1 MSPHASEPAAPRP
14 AGGRTTRGHSFP
26 LGATPVDGGVNF
38 SVFSKHAT
46 AVHLLLFDCVDD
58 ANPARVIELNAHE
71 HRTHHYWHVHV
82 PDLRP
87 GQLYAYR
94 AFGPFVPEHGLRF
107 DPEKVL
113 LDPYA
118 RCVAQPT
125 GWSRDATRSPG
136 DNTATA
142 LKGVIVDPHGYDW
155 GDDKPPRTPFT
166 RTVVYEMHVGSFTR
180 NPNSGLARDR
190 RGTYLGLIDK
200 IPYLKALGVTAVEL
214 LPVFAFDEQD
224 APAGRKNVWGY
235 QPVSFFAP
243 HAGYCVRQEPLAALD
258 EFRDMVKA
266 LHAAGMEVI
275 LDVVFN
281 HTAEG
286 GAHGATISW
295 RGFANHC
302 YYILDDDGSFLDYS
316 GCGNS
321 LNANEPIVRRMI
333 LDSLRYWVTEM
344 HVDGFR
350 FDLASLLVRD
360 PEGKPM
366 ASPPTLLDIECDPVL
381 ANVKLI
387 AEAWDAAGLYQVGHF
402 PGERWKEWN
411 GCFRDDV
418 RAFLKGDDGSVS
430 SLAQRLI
437 GSPDLYAGEDREPE
451 QSVNFVTCHDGF
463 TLNDLVSYNG
473 KHNAAN
479 GESNRDGS
487 NENLSWNCGAEG
499 PTDEPEIERLRNRQ
513 VKNFLALNLL
523 AVGTPMIL
531 TGDEVR
537 RTQRGNNNAYC
548 IDDESVWFDWS
559 AIDRHAD
566 VLRFAR
572 HMIAMRVGRELP
584 MDRADVTLAE
594 LLEQDLVEWHGVRL
608 GEPDWGEHSH
618 SLAAT
623 MRLPGERMVLH
634 AMINAWWE
642 PLEFQVP
649 APVGGRQSWRR
660 LVDTSLDS
668 PEDIRPPASAPTL
681 EGDTYRVQPRSIAIL
696 VALPAAAP
704 AAVPSALPASSREPK

>member
-1 MSPHASEPAAPRP
+1 MSRRIAETPQGHAVARP
-14 AGGRTTRGHSFP
+14 GTRVSRGHSFP
-26 LGATPVDGGVNF
+26 VGATPTDNGVNF
-38 SVFSKHAT
+38 SVYSKHAT
-46 AVHLLLFDCVDD
+46 AVHLLLFDGVED
-58 ANPARVIELNAHE
+58 ARPARTIEIAPRN
-71 HRTHHYWHVHV
+71 HRTHHYWHAHV
-82 PDLRP
+82 PGIRP
-87 GQLYAYR
+87 GQLYGYR

-107 DPEKVL
+107 DPEKLL

-118 RCVAQPT
+118 RCIAQPA
-125 GWSRDATRSPG
+125 GWSRDAARLPG
-136 DNTATA
+136 DNTAVA
-142 LKGVIVDPHGYDW
+142 LKGVVVDPQAYDW
-155 GDDKPPRTPFT
+155 GDDAPPRTPFS
-166 RTVVYEMHVGSFTR
+166 RTVIYEMHVGSFTR

-190 RGTYLGLIDK
+190 RGTYAGLVDK
-200 IPYLKALGVTAVEL
+200 IPYLKALGITAVEL

-224 APAGRKNVWGY
+224 APPGRKNVWGY

-243 HAGYCVRQEPLAALD
+243 HPGYCMGQEPLAALD

-266 LHAAGMEVI
+266 LHAAGIEVI

-302 YYILDDDGSFLDYS
+302 YYILDPEGAFLDYS

-360 PEGKPM
+360 PYGKPM

-411 GCFRDDV
+411 GRFRDDV
-418 RAFLKGDDGSVS
+418 RSFLKGDPGKVRA
-430 SLAQRLI
+430 LAQRLS
-437 GSPDLYAGEDREPE
+437 GSPDLYAGENREPE

-463 TLNDLVSYNG
+463 TLNDLVSYDE

-487 NENLSWNCGAEG
+487 DQNLSWNCGVEG
-499 PTDEPEIERLRNRQ
+499 PTDDPAIERLRNRQ

-531 TGDEVR
+531 MGDEVR
-537 RTQRGNNNAYC
+537 RTQNGNNNAYAVA
-548 IDDESVWFDWS
+548 DESAWFDWS
-559 AIDRHAD
+559 GLDRHGD

-572 HMIAMRVGRELP
+572 HLIAMRVGRELP
-584 MDRADVTLAE
+584 LDRFDVTLAE
-594 LLEQDLVEWHGVRL
+594 LLAQDLVEWHGVRL

-623 MRLPGERMVLH
+623 LRLPGERTVLH

-642 PLEFQVP
+642 PLGFQVP
-649 APVGGRQSWRR
+649 AELPGRAAWRR
-660 LVDTSLDS
+660 LIDTALDS
-668 PEDIRPPASAPTL
+668 PEDIRTAPSAPPVDN
-681 EGDTYRVQPRSIAIL
+681 ETYRVQPRSVVVL
-696 VALPAAAP
+696 VAVPTATTATRPPALPAP
-704 AAVPSALPASSREPK
+704 